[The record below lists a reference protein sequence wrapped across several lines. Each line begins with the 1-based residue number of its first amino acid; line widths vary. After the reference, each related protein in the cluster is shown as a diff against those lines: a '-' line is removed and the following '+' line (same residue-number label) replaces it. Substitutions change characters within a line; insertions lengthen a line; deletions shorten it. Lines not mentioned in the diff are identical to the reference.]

1 VLADVAQRLAAVRA
15 FAALPESAALAA
27 ANKRIA
33 NILKKA
39 GEVDA
44 HVNPALLKEDAE
56 KALYAALQKLLP
68 ESEAQFKA
76 GDYTASLQTLAALR
90 GPVDA
95 FFDDVMV
102 NAEEMD
108 LRLMSDRKLKLVI
121 LDRDGTINLD
131 RDDFVKSPQEWQPLP
146 GSLEAIARLNHAG
159 WHVAVASNQSGLGR
173 GLFDMAALN
182 AMHDKLHQS
191 LAAVGGR
198 IDAIFFCP
206 HTQDEDCQCRKP
218 LPGLFEQIGARFG
231 VPLKG
236 VPAVGDSLR
245 DLLAGSRAGC
255 QPHLVLTGKSAGLS
269 PEQAKQGLPEGSR
282 VHADLAAFADFLIE
296 RGAAAA

>member
-1 VLADVAQRLAAVRA
+1 
-15 FAALPESAALAA
+15 
-27 ANKRIA
+27 
-33 NILKKA
+33 
-39 GEVDA
+39 
-44 HVNPALLKEDAE
+44 
-56 KALYAALQKLLP
+56 
-68 ESEAQFKA
+68 
-76 GDYTASLQTLAALR
+76 
-90 GPVDA
+90 
-95 FFDDVMV
+95 
-102 NAEEMD
+102 
-108 LRLMSDRKLKLVI
+108 
-121 LDRDGTINLD
+121 
-131 RDDFVKSPQEWQPLP
+131 
-146 GSLEAIARLNHAG
+146 
-159 WHVAVASNQSGLGR
+159 
-173 GLFDMAALN
+173 
-182 AMHDKLHQS
+182 MHDKLHQS